1 MKKVFIRLATAIA
14 TLGLTSCVY
23 EEIDYGFTVK
33 TGETA
38 PDFTIELTDGSTLD
52 LNSLSGKTILLQF
65 LSTTCPV
72 CREESPAI
80 ENEIWQE
87 HKDNEDFYLL
97 GIDLMEEKEAVTKY
111 IDELHLTYP
120 IGLDRDGKIFRLYAK
135 ENSGVTRNILIGK
148 NGKIL
153 MLTRLFE
160 REEFEKLKQAIEEDL
175 K

>member
-1 MKKVFIRLATAIA
+1 MKKVFIEIA
-14 TLGLTSCVY
+14 AAAAMLCTTSCVY
-23 EEIDYGFTVK
+23 EEIDYGFKVK

-38 PDFTIELTDGSTLD
+38 PGFTIEMTDGKSLD
-52 LNSLSGKTILLQF
+52 LGSLSGKTILLQF

-80 ENEIWQE
+80 EKEIWQL
-87 HKDNEDFYLL
+87 HKDDSNFYLL
-97 GIDLMEEKEAVTKY
+97 GIDLMEEKESVTKY
-111 IDELHLTYP
+111 IDELNLSYP
-120 IGLDRDGKIFRLYAK
+120 IGLDKDGEIFRLYAK
-135 ENSGVTRNILIGK
+135 ENSGVTRNVLIGK

-160 REEFEKLKQAIEEDL
+160 RKEFEELKKAIEEDL